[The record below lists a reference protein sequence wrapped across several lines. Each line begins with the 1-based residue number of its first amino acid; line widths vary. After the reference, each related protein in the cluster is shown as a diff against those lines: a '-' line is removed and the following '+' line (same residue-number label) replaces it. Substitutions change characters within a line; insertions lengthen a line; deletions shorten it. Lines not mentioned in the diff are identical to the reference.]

1 MRTFK
6 VIIEKHS
13 DGFIAYPVGL
23 KGIVV
28 AEGDSYEEV
37 LAEVQS
43 AIRFHMETFGAEVV
57 EAGEELLE
65 ASFAEVQV

>member
-43 AIRFHMETFGAEVV
+43 AIRFHMETFGPEVV